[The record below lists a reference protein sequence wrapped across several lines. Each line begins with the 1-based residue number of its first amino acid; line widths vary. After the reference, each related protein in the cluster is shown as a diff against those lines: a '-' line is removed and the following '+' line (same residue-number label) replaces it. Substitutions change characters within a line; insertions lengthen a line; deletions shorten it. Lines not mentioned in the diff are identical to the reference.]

1 MQCEVIQDGTG
12 NYLKV
17 RGAEREVISDRM
29 FLYQEIP
36 GFLPMELRRING
48 EKEYV
53 FNISGRLSLKKFL
66 DRENF
71 SRTEIQQM
79 FRQIFDMA
87 DSMEEYLL
95 DSRSVVI
102 QEEFLYLDPGRE
114 RWEGI
119 YHEDHKQGTAQAV
132 GYLLEAIMEK
142 MNQEDRELVFF
153 IYGMHKL
160 TRGADCTR
168 SMLRE
173 YITEEMSAN
182 IPAENRE
189 IPEAVPA
196 APGTR
201 TVSVL
206 TPQRRKLPWL
216 WFIRGR
222 FLPGMI
228 LAAGMILPIILWRM
242 GMFRLPVSGGTDWV
256 KAAGTALF
264 FLGVSGYGVWKTLP
278 EHDSKEKGVPICYR
292 EEERERKRV
301 CLIPQTGDEEVL
313 PIPYFPY
320 RIRMADRAGHSAV
333 NILQEAG
340 VVMVMD
346 EESGQAVYHNE
357 RRLSAWHK
365 TPLEDGD
372 LLRIGGH
379 EYVVEI
385 TQPEYVM

>member
-1 MQCEVIQDGTG
+1 
-12 NYLKV
+12 
-17 RGAEREVISDRM
+17 
-29 FLYQEIP
+29 
-36 GFLPMELRRING
+36 
-48 EKEYV
+48 
-53 FNISGRLSLKKFL
+53 
-66 DRENF
+66 
-71 SRTEIQQM
+71 
-79 FRQIFDMA
+79 
-87 DSMEEYLL
+87 
-95 DSRSVVI
+95 
-102 QEEFLYLDPGRE
+102 
-114 RWEGI
+114 
-119 YHEDHKQGTAQAV
+119 
-132 GYLLEAIMEK
+132 
-142 MNQEDRELVFF
+142 
-153 IYGMHKL
+153 
-160 TRGADCTR
+160 
-168 SMLRE
+168 
-173 YITEEMSAN
+173 
-182 IPAENRE
+182 
-189 IPEAVPA
+189 
-196 APGTR
+196 
-201 TVSVL
+201 
-206 TPQRRKLPWL
+206 
-216 WFIRGR
+216 
-222 FLPGMI
+222 
-228 LAAGMILPIILWRM
+228 MILPIILWRR

-264 FLGVSGYGVWKTLP
+264 YLGVSGYGVWKTLP
-278 EHDSKEKGVPICYR
+278 EHDGKEKGVPICYR